1 MSQLYAGNMKE
12 KEHTDIL
19 LVYYGCQCR
28 PELKISMSEGT
39 KQRGENQYLGFKSTR
54 VEQQCKLRTTV
65 QC

>member
-19 LVYYGCQCR
+19 LVYYGCRCR

-39 KQRGENQYLGFKSTR
+39 KQRGEKSIFGF
-54 VEQQCKLRTTV
+54 
-65 QC
+65 